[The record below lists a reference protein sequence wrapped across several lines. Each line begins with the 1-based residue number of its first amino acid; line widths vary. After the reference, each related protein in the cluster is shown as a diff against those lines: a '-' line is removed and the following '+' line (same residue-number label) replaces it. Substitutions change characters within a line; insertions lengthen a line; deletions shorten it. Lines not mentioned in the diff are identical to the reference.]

1 MPSRRPSVL
10 RDGVIAGLIGASVVA
25 VWFLVIDTLRGRP
38 FLTPAL
44 LGSAVFYGATSPEG
58 LHISPGPILGYTLLH
73 GLAFVAFGII
83 AAGLIVAT
91 EREPG
96 LFIAFVILFGSFEA
110 FFFGAAAALGQSVIG
125 ALVWWTILVGNLL
138 ASVAML
144 WYFFSGRA
152 GIANALV
159 GAAGTVLREG
169 IVAGLI
175 GAGVVAVWFLVID
188 FAQGEP
194 LRTPSLLGS
203 ALLGRP
209 GGAPAIML
217 YTLLHGVA
225 FVVIGL
231 VAAVLVAAAD
241 RQPMFTLALI
251 IFFTSFEVFFFGAV
265 VILAKWVLDE
275 IAGWTIFVGNLLAA
289 AAMLGYFIRGHPGLT
304 RSLAS
309 TWAEEDVESEAAP
322 DPSSPEAR
330 R

>member
-1 MPSRRPSVL
+1 MAARRPSVL

-25 VWFLVIDTLRGRP
+25 LWFLVIDTLRGRP
-38 FLTPAL
+38 LLTPAL
-44 LGSAVFYGATSPEG
+44 LGAAVFYGVKSPEG
-58 LHISPGPILGYTLLH
+58 LQISLGPILGYTLLH
-73 GLAFVAFGII
+73 GLAFVAFGIV

-138 ASVAML
+138 ASAAML
-144 WYFFSGRA
+144 WYFFSGRGVVVKALA
-152 GIANALV
+152 GTS
-159 GAAGTVLREG
+159 GTVLREG
-169 IVAGLI
+169 IVSGLI
-175 GAGVVAVWFLVID
+175 GAGVVAVWFLAID

-203 ALLGRP
+203 GLLGRP
-209 GGAPAIML
+209 AGAPAIMM
-217 YTLLHGVA
+217 YTLLHGIA
-225 FVVIGL
+225 FIAIGI
-231 VAAVLVAAAD
+231 VAAGLVAAAD
-241 RQPMFTLALI
+241 RQPIFTLALI

-289 AAMLGYFIRGHPGLT
+289 AAMLSYYIRGHPRLTKGLG
-304 RSLAS
+304 SL
-309 TWAEEDVESEAAP
+309 WAEEDVDEETPAP
-322 DPSSPEAR
+322 PRPGG
-330 R
+330 